1 MVGASVFR
9 APILG
14 LALLVALGCA
24 IYTQEMRTRLK
35 EYALNGHVQS
45 VETVLVDM
53 STKSYK
59 LRPGGREALDD
70 FGNPSAG
77 SPEAPLLWE
86 ILKFDAKG
94 RLTEDV
100 DLERPLIEQESYRY
114 VYMYDLR
121 GQLIEK
127 VGYREDGSS
136 DGKDVY
142 GYEPQGKKVEQ
153 VSYSG
158 VGRIQARYQ
167 FDEHGNITSIEWYR
181 EDGSVR
187 AKETHRYDYIEKE
200 NTLEQIYYPAPV
212 KGGYGALMG
221 LPRRLGDAEKPAS
234 VPTPPRYRT
243 VYVRDDRGRV
253 REETR
258 YDVDGS
264 LYEKK
269 TFDES
274 GTLKKREWRVGELSS
289 TTSLYD
295 DFGRQIELHTFARK
309 GFGSPRAVDDRTAFS
324 YDGHGNLAEMI
335 TSGPAGS
342 LVQRTTNV
350 FEYDNHGNWI
360 ERTETQLNN
369 TWQTDPFPA
378 AFETIRKFHRTI
390 SYFPE
395 S

>member
-1 MVGASVFR
+1 MFR
-9 APILG
+9 AAILG
-14 LALLVALGCA
+14 LALHVALGCA
-24 IYTQEMRTRLK
+24 IYAQEMRTQLK
-35 EYALNGHVQS
+35 EYALKGHVQS

-59 LRPGGREALDD
+59 LLPGGRQALDD

-77 SPEAPLLWE
+77 SPDAPLLWE
-86 ILKFDAKG
+86 VLKFDTNG
-94 RLTEDV
+94 RLMEDV
-100 DLERPLIEQESYRY
+100 DVERPLIEQESYRY
-114 VYMYDLR
+114 VYTYDPR
-121 GQLIEK
+121 GRPIEK
-127 VGYREDGSS
+127 AGYREDGTS

-167 FDEHGNITSIEWYR
+167 FDGHENIISIEWYR

-187 AKETHRYDYIEKE
+187 TKETHRYEYTETG
-200 NTLEQIYYPAPV
+200 NTLEQIYYPPQIER
-212 KGGYGALMG
+212 G
-221 LPRRLGDAEKPAS
+221 LPRRLGDAEKSAS

-243 VYVRDDRGRV
+243 VYVRDDRGRI

-274 GTLKKREWRVGELSS
+274 GTLKKREWRIGESNS

-295 DFGRQIELHTFARK
+295 DFGREVELHRFAQK

-324 YDGHGNLAEMI
+324 YDGHGNLTEMV
-335 TSGPAGS
+335 TSGPDGS
-342 LVQRTTNV
+342 LVQRTTNA
-350 FEYDNHGNWI
+350 FEYDGHGNWI
-360 ERTETQLNN
+360 MKMETQLNN
-369 TWQTDPFPA
+369 TWKTEPFPT

-390 SYFPE
+390 YYFPE
-395 S
+395 N